1 MRLANICTKKEAN
14 EFLEGYLPKHNKKF
28 SNLPLNIANLHREIP
43 EELNLESIFSIK
55 TKRVLKNDWTFLYNN
70 QLYQVKETPPNTRI
84 NPVRDK
90 MIVVSILSLVNISN
104 GVKSVVVEERIDNTI
119 HLTYN
124 DIELKYK
131 KIEKRPLKPKEE
143 KEQLKIR
150 KIHISPLDHPWR
162 RFKIN
167 PYKRSFLSNRK

>member
-1 MRLANICTKKEAN
+1 MRAL
-14 EFLEGYLPKHNKKF
+14 
-28 SNLPLNIANLHREIP
+28 
-43 EELNLESIFSIK
+43 FSIK

-70 QLYQVKETPPNTRI
+70 QLYQVKETPLNTKI

-104 GVKSVVVEERIDNTI
+104 GVKSQVVEERIDNTI

-124 DIELKYK
+124 DIELNTK

-143 KEQLKIR
+143 KEQLT
-150 KIHISPLDHPWR
+150 PLETR
-162 RFKIN
+162 
-167 PYKRSFLSNRK
+167 

>member
-1 MRLANICTKKEAN
+1 
-14 EFLEGYLPKHNKKF
+14 
-28 SNLPLNIANLHREIP
+28 
-43 EELNLESIFSIK
+43 
-55 TKRVLKNDWTFLYNN
+55 
-70 QLYQVKETPPNTRI
+70 
-84 NPVRDK
+84 

-104 GVKSVVVEERIDNTI
+104 GVKSQVVEERIDNTI

-124 DIELKYK
+124 GIELKYK
-131 KIEKRPLKPKEE
+131 KIEKRPLKLKEE

-167 PYKRSFLSNRK
+167 PVRDKMIVVSILSLVSISNGVNPYKRSFLSNTK